1 MRCFITPTV
10 LPDVQMTGNKD
21 QMTGNKDLASDSTV
35 GMDATPVTSLQGL
48 SATYVSSRSYREIE
62 RPLSQGLI

>member
-48 SATYVSSRSYREIE
+48 SACS
-62 RPLSQGLI
+62 